1 MEIIQDSKFKRLS
14 RRSILAFQHVFAMFG
29 ATIVVPLLAG
39 LSVPIGLLSAGIG
52 TIIFYFLTKKKV
64 PVFLGSSFSYLPGI
78 IAYMVSQN
86 AGTVG
91 TESWQRAVGGL
102 APAIAITGLVYV
114 ILSII
119 VKFVGMQRIKK
130 LFPPVVVGPII
141 IVIGMVLAPKI
152 LYNNVIGQY
161 TNGAMDAWKAWTIA
175 IVTLLSIVAVSTAS
189 KEKSFFRVTPILI
202 GFAIG
207 IITTITIDMIELY
220 ALSGDIAKTIIFYK
234 FSSAG
239 ALANGIDWSQIVI
252 FQNIGQTFGFYKY
265 LRLDLN
271 AVLLISPIAFVA
283 FMEHIGDINAS
294 SAVCGKDFTVD
305 PGINRTVLGDGLA
318 TVSAAFLGAPP
329 KTTYGENTAVLAI
342 TQNYDPFNLF
352 LAAIFATVLGFFTIF
367 GNLTLTIPAPVI
379 GGASIV
385 LFGMISASG
394 LKTLISSRI
403 NMNNTKNMIIV
414 SVIMSLGLGLA
425 ALSLVG
431 DITGDNIYKIVIGSV
446 EISPLAISA
455 LVGVI
460 LNLVLPD
467 RQKEIATIE

>member
-1 MEIIQDSKFKRLS
+1 
-14 RRSILAFQHVFAMFG
+14 
-29 ATIVVPLLAG
+29 
-39 LSVPIGLLSAGIG
+39 
-52 TIIFYFLTKKKV
+52 
-64 PVFLGSSFSYLPGI
+64 
-78 IAYMVSQN
+78 
-86 AGTVG
+86 
-91 TESWQRAVGGL
+91 
-102 APAIAITGLVYV
+102 
-114 ILSII
+114 
-119 VKFVGMQRIKK
+119 
-130 LFPPVVVGPII
+130 
-141 IVIGMVLAPKI
+141 
-152 LYNNVIGQY
+152 
-161 TNGAMDAWKAWTIA
+161 
-175 IVTLLSIVAVSTAS
+175 
-189 KEKSFFRVTPILI
+189 
-202 GFAIG
+202 
-207 IITTITIDMIELY
+207 
-220 ALSGDIAKTIIFYK
+220 
-234 FSSAG
+234 
-239 ALANGIDWSQIVI
+239 
-252 FQNIGQTFGFYKY
+252 GQTFGFYKY

>member
-1 MEIIQDSKFKRLS
+1 METVKKSKFKNATQ
-14 RRSILAFQHVFAMFG
+14 RSVLAFQHVFAMFG
-29 ATIVVPLLAG
+29 ATIVVPLLTG

-52 TIIFYFLTKKKV
+52 TIVFYFLTKKKV
-64 PVFLGSSFSYLPGI
+64 PVFLGSSFSYLPGM
-78 IAYMVSQN
+78 IAYMMSQN
-86 AGTVG
+86 AGAVG

-114 ILSII
+114 ILSIV
-119 VKFVGMQRIKK
+119 VKFVGIQRIKK

-141 IVIGMVLAPKI
+141 VVIGMVLAPKI
-152 LYNNVIGQY
+152 LYNNVIGLY
-161 TNGAMDAWKAWTIA
+161 ANGVMDAWKAWTIA
-175 IVTLLSIVAVSTAS
+175 LATLISIVFVATVS

-202 GFAIG
+202 GFAVG
-207 IITTITIDMIELY
+207 IATTIFIDIIELY
-220 ALSGDIAKTIIFYK
+220 ALSGDIAKTIIFFK
-234 FSSAG
+234 FTSVG
-239 ALANGIDWSQIVI
+239 AAANSIDWSQIVI
-252 FQNIGQTFGFYKY
+252 FQNFGETFGFYKY

-271 AVLLISPIAFVA
+271 AILLVSPIAFVA

-294 SAVCGKDFTVD
+294 SAVCGKDFTID

-318 TVSAAFLGAPP
+318 TISAAFLGAPP

-352 LAAIFATVLGFFTIF
+352 LAAIFASVLGFFSIF
-367 GNLTLTIPAPVI
+367 GNFTLTIPAPVI

-431 DITGDNIYKIVIGSV
+431 DITGDSIYKVVIGNV
-446 EISPLAISA
+446 EISPLAICA
-455 LVGVI
+455 LVGVV

-467 RQKEIATIE
+467 RQKAISTID

>member
-1 MEIIQDSKFKRLS
+1 MQTNEVSKFSRVA
-14 RRSILAFQHVFAMFG
+14 RRSVLAFQHVFAMFG
-29 ATIVVPLLAG
+29 ATIVVPLLTG
-39 LSVPIGLLSAGIG
+39 LSVPISLLSAGIG
-52 TIIFYFLTKKKV
+52 TIIFYFLTKRKV
-64 PVFLGSSFSYLPGI
+64 PVFLGSSFAYLPGI
-78 IAYMVSQN
+78 IAYMTSQG
-86 AGTVG
+86 AGAIG

-114 ILSII
+114 ALSIL

-141 IVIGMVLAPKI
+141 IVIGMALAPKI
-152 LYNNVIGQY
+152 LYNNIISQY
-161 TNGAMDAWKAWTIA
+161 VGGTMEAWKAWTIA
-175 IVTLLSIVAVSTAS
+175 LITLLSIVMISTVA
-189 KEKSFFRVTPILI
+189 KEKSFLRVTPILL

-207 IITTITIDMIELY
+207 ILTTIVIDAIELY
-220 ALSGDIAKTIIFYK
+220 GLSGDITKTIIFYK
-234 FSSAG
+234 FTDAG
-239 ALANGIDWSQIVI
+239 ALANGIDWQQIVI
-252 FQNIGQTFGFYKY
+252 FQNFGETFGFYKY
-265 LRLDLN
+265 LRLDLS
-271 AVLLISPIAFVA
+271 AILMISPIALVS

-329 KTTYGENTAVLAI
+329 KTTYGENTAVLSI

-352 LAAIFATVLGFFTIF
+352 LAAVFAAVLGFFTVF
-367 GNLTLTIPAPVI
+367 GNLALTIPAPVI
-379 GGASIV
+379 GGASMV

-394 LKTLISSRI
+394 LKTLISSKI

-414 SVIMSLGLGLA
+414 SLVLSVGLGLA

-431 DITGDNIYKIVIGSV
+431 DITGDSIYKIIVGTV
-446 EISPLAISA
+446 EVSPLAICA
-455 LVGVI
+455 LLGVV

-467 RQKEIATIE
+467 RQKAIATID

>member
-1 MEIIQDSKFKRLS
+1 MEITRESKFKKASQRGV
-14 RRSILAFQHVFAMFG
+14 LAFQHVFAMFG

-86 AGTVG
+86 AGAVG
-91 TESWQRAVGGL
+91 TVSWQQAVGGL

-114 ILSII
+114 ALSLL

-152 LYNNVIGQY
+152 LYNNIISQY
-161 TNGAMDAWKAWTIA
+161 ASGGMDAWKVWTIA
-175 IVTLLSIVAVSTAS
+175 IVTLLSIIFISTAS
-189 KEKSFFRVTPILI
+189 KEKSFFRVTPILL
-202 GFAIG
+202 GFTIG
-207 IITTITIDMIELY
+207 ILTTVAIDLIELY
-220 ALSGDIAKTIIFYK
+220 GISGDISQTIIFFK
-234 FSSAG
+234 FTEVG
-239 ALANGIDWSQIVI
+239 ATANGIDWRQIVI
-252 FQNIGQTFGFYKY
+252 FQNFGETFGFYKY

-271 AVLLISPIAFVA
+271 AILLIAPIAFVA

-352 LAAIFATVLGFFTIF
+352 LAAIFATVLGFFTVF

-379 GGASIV
+379 GGASMV

-431 DITGDNIYKIVIGSV
+431 DITQDNIYKIVVGTV
-446 EISPLAISA
+446 EISPLAICA
-455 LVGVI
+455 LVGVT

-467 RQKEIATIE
+467 RQKDISLIS